1 MFFIH
6 PKRRFAAL
14 LLCVLLIISCT
25 ACGLGQTDASQVTDT
40 AAEQNH
46 YTEEAPL
53 PESIQAVQDSRQ
65 VITIGTIYPSGV
77 LTEAVSLFNQSSNTY
92 LAQILDYGTYASE
105 DGDLSTALNLLKTEL
120 IAGGGPDLLAFGIM
134 GSSDQ
139 TGISAEK
146 LSALGLLEDLYPYL
160 NADPELSADT
170 FYPGLMSLLDYS
182 GSLYQL
188 PSGFYIRTAV
198 GSEAVVGNR
207 NGWHFSDMLDCAA
220 AMPDLQY
227 TFGSTISRSRLTELL
242 LAFNYNQ
249 FVDYATGECRF
260 DSQEFVE
267 LLNFLNTCYTGDD
280 GQREIPAYAV
290 AAGRQMLGVVTVG
303 TVTEMQE
310 YAAIFSDPVYIGMP
324 ATQGTGTA
332 FSLTNAVG
340 ICTNSPNKAGAW
352 EFLKTLCT
360 QSVYDGF
367 PANQELLD
375 AYFSAPETRDPWDM
389 IVGYEDDDKN
399 TWELAFTKPTGE
411 DVQRAKALIALADR
425 IYQPD
430 DNLSAIVQEE
440 AEAFYSG
447 AKTAEKVSSLIQ
459 NRVKIYLAE
468 QG

>member
-1 MFFIH
+1 MFFI
-6 PKRRFAAL
+6 PQKRRFTAL
-14 LLCVLLIISCT
+14 LLCVLLIISCA
-25 ACGLGQTDASQVTDT
+25 ACGSAEAAQSQSS
-40 AAEQNH
+40 E
-46 YTEEAPL
+46 
-53 PESIQAVQDSRQ
+53 PEPSTIQGADSSETSQDSRQ
-65 VITIGTIYPSGV
+65 TITIATLYASSV
-77 LTEAVSLFNQSSNTY
+77 LTEAVSQFNQTSDTY
-92 LAQILDYGTYASE
+92 QAQILDYGIYVSE
-105 DGDLSTALNLLKTEL
+105 NGDLSTAQNLIYTEL
-120 IAGGGPDLLAFGIM
+120 VTGGGPDIISFGLM

-160 NADPELSADT
+160 DTDPELSTDT
-170 FYPGLMSLLDYS
+170 FYPGLMSLLDCG

-207 NGWHFSDMLDCAA
+207 NGWNFSDMLDCAG

-227 TFGSTISRSRLTELL
+227 TFGSTISRSRLTELI
-242 LAFNYNQ
+242 LAFNSSQ
-249 FVDYATGECRF
+249 FVDYTTGECHF
-260 DSQEFVE
+260 DSPEFVE
-267 LLNFLNTCYTGDD
+267 LLNFLNTCYTSEN

-310 YAAIFSDPVYIGMP
+310 YAAIFGDPVYIGMP
-324 ATQGTGTA
+324 ATEGTGTA

-340 ICTNSPNKAGAW
+340 ICANSQSKAGAW

-360 QSVYDGF
+360 QSVYDAF
-367 PANQELLD
+367 PANQKLLD

-389 IVGYEDDDKN
+389 TVGYEDDEKN
-399 TWELAFTKPTGE
+399 TWELAFTKPTSE
-411 DVQRAKALIALADR
+411 DVQRTKNLIALADR

-430 DNLSAIVQEE
+430 DNISAIVQEE

-447 AKTAEKVSSLIQ
+447 AKTAEDVAALIQ
-459 NRVKIYLAE
+459 NRVKIYINE
-468 QG
+468 QKD